1 MADMNVVKIAYS
13 TAKAMGVSDKVML
26 SLFEACI
33 VESGFRNLAYGDADS
48 IGVLQQRDHYGTK
61 SQRLNVAWAVRQYL
75 IRAIPVEN
83 NYPTAGKLAA
93 AVQRP
98 LAKYEYKYDAAESQA
113 KSLLKQV
120 SGKDYNV
127 TTLENSSSDGLF
139 GVSGA
144 IESGINSVL
153 TGLGTAGLYV
163 GIAVLMII
171 ASYIVYGSKKVIT

>member
-83 NYPTAGKLAA
+83 NYSTAGKLAA
-93 AVQRP
+93 GVQRP
-98 LAKYEYKYDAAESQA
+98 LKKYEYKYDAVKSEAQ
-113 KSLLKQV
+113 SLLKKV
-120 SGKDYNV
+120 SGENYNV
-127 TTLENSSSDGLF
+127 EELASSDGGLF
-139 GVSGA
+139 GISGA
-144 IESGINSVL
+144 IEKGINEVL

-163 GIAVLMII
+163 GIAVLLII
-171 ASYIVYGSKKVIT
+171 ASYIVYGIRKKV